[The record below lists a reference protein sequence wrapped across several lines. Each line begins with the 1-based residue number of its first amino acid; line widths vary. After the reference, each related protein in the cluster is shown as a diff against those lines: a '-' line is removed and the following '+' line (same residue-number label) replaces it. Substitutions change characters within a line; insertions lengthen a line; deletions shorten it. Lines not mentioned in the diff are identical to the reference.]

1 LSAAHQL
8 GLLSWTRP
16 EPAPRAP
23 EGVKRAAKAGS
34 GVDADILAVAA
45 TLIGC
50 ETPLPTVHGL
60 VKARGAMC
68 LEDTVRRRLNALERM
83 GLLRLGDGARVGR
96 VLIEWVR

>member
-1 LSAAHQL
+1 MNEQRS
-8 GLLSWTRP
+8 LLDWQRP
-16 EPAPRAP
+16 QAAPRGP
-23 EGVKRAAKAGS
+23 EGVKRAARAGS

-45 TLIGC
+45 TLVGS

-83 GLLRLGDGARVGR
+83 GLLRLGDGARVGH